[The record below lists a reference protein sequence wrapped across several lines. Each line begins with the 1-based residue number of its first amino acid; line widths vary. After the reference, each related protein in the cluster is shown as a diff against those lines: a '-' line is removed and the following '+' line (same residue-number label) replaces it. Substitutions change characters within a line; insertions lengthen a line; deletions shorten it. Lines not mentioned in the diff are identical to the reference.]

1 MPAFRCDSS
10 SPARSSW
17 TSLQHRNLYIVM
29 AKNNITVT
37 SSVHIRRFE
46 FLRRVRG
53 EENPARGEIIAKLS
67 SSDKAI
73 ILIRLAIADRD

>member
-1 MPAFRCDSS
+1 
-10 SPARSSW
+10 
-17 TSLQHRNLYIVM
+17 M

-53 EENPARGEIIAKLS
+53 EENPARVEIIAKLS